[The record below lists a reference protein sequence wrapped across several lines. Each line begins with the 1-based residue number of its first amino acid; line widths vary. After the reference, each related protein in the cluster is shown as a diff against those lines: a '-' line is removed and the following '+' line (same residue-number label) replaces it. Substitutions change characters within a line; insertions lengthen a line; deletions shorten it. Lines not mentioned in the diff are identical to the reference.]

1 MPASAAVLVSACL
14 KERSHQHQ
22 AHQINC
28 RRNALDG
35 GRNVFTGPNGQEID
49 PVAGQALAAL
59 LEARARSQMGGA
71 PGPMGPMGP
80 MGAPPVMM
88 NPMMVGGFNPMM
100 MHPAMGMGGEGRG
113 VYWVAAAVTGVL
125 VLACVFAAFQRRA
138 LLPPPPQG

>member
-1 MPASAAVLVSACL
+1 MHADVPASAAVCASACV
-14 KERSHQHQ
+14 ESARTNYRAPH
-22 AHQINC
+22 NND

-71 PGPMGPMGP
+71 PGPMGPLGP

-100 MHPAMGMGGEGRG
+100 MHPAMGMGGKREG
-113 VYWVAAAVTGVL
+113 
-125 VLACVFAAFQRRA
+125 
-138 LLPPPPQG
+138 